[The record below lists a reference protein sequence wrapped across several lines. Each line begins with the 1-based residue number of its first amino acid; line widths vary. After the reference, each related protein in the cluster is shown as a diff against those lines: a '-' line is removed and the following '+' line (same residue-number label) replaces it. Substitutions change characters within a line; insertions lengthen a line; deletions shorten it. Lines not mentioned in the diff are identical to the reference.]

1 MRFIELLAFSAMGIT
16 TLLACIAVA
25 SAPMGIN
32 GPCLPFMLGAMVGAV
47 ITMCLFFMAEA

>member
-1 MRFIELLAFSAMGIT
+1 MRFIELLAFSAIGIT
-16 TLLACIAVA
+16 AMLACIAVA

-32 GPCLPFMLGAMVGAV
+32 GPCLPFMLAAMVGAV